1 MAGMVF
7 ALGVALVVVLACAGP
22 QAAAPGLGPLP
33 DATVPAAVTPTAGGA
48 VAVTVSLT
56 PSVPPTLTVAI
67 RDVTRVVPTAAVPA
81 DTVAPR
87 ESPTPPPPSESPT
100 PPPPLES
107 PTPPPPPLESPTPPP
122 PAGERADPTATPMP
136 SATASAPPGPTATR
150 AEWPEG
156 STPIAEMGLT
166 LSEAVAEIARRYR
179 VSPERVGYQK
189 YATTILNAEVAPAPD
204 SQDLILTVTTRLRN
218 YRNLPDGFKIT
229 TFDDSVWVTIYEF
242 DFYVDA
248 LFLREGNPASIVTKQ
263 IRLKSRL
270 DGDGKRIDR
279 TIYINGQPLLERSG
293 RDCSDYEYGECP
305 VGCVQRACITSCI
318 SYNNGIAKCNDCDE
332 PGICYS
338 R

>member
-7 ALGVALVVVLACAGP
+7 ALGVVLVLVALACAGT
-22 QAAAPGLGPLP
+22 QAAAPGLGSLP
-33 DATVPAAVTPTAGGA
+33 DATVPAAVTPTEAGT
-48 VAVTVSLT
+48 VAVTVSPT
-56 PSVPPTLTVAI
+56 PSLPPTLTVAI
-67 RDVTRVVPTAAVPA
+67 YAVTRVVPTVVPPA

-87 ESPTPPPPSESPT
+87 ELPTPPPPQ
-100 PPPPLES
+100 ES
-107 PTPPPPPLESPTPPP
+107 PTPPPPPESPTPPP
-122 PAGERADPTATPMP
+122 PAGERADPTVTPMP

-150 AEWPEG
+150 SEWPEG

-189 YATTILNAEVAPAPD
+189 YATTILDAEVTPAPD

-218 YRNLPDGFKIT
+218 YRNLPDGFKIA
-229 TFDDSVWVTIYEF
+229 TFDDSVRVTIYEF

-293 RDCSDYEYGECP
+293 RGCSDYEYGECP